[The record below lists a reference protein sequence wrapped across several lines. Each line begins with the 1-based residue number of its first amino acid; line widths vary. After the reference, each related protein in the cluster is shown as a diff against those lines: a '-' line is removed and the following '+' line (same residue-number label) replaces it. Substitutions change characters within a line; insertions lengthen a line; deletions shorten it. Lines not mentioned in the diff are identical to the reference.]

1 MIKQLLFQ
9 KMWQIFLLYM
19 NTRYKHWFT
28 FKNSFFGFVK
38 LIKSADPGK
47 YKYSAYSIGFDLH
60 SFYLLPNNTTRR
72 SVVIFGADLNSSVH
86 IHKKGKIS

>member
-1 MIKQLLFQ
+1 MIKQLLLQ
-9 KMWQIFLLYM
+9 KMWQIFYCIWIRDIS
-19 NTRYKHWFT
+19 TGFT
-28 FKNSFFGFVK
+28 LKNSFFGFVK
-38 LIKSADPGK
+38 LIQNADPDK